1 MSTAPNPYLTDP
13 ARPRMYSQPWH
24 RYLWAPVPL
33 LSMSVLACLPFIV
46 AAYRGVISWWI
57 AGLYT
62 AASATVLCFAIVQP
76 EVNGWFPTGVWA
88 LMITAVVHVFLL
100 DRGQPHGK

>member
-1 MSTAPNPYLTDP
+1 MFG
-13 ARPRMYSQPWH
+13 RPWH
-24 RYLWAPVPL
+24 RYAWAPVPL

-46 AAYRGVISWWI
+46 AAYRGVIAWWI

-62 AASATVLCFAIVQP
+62 ACSATVLVFAIVQP
-76 EVNGWFPTGVWA
+76 KVNGWFPTAVWT

-100 DRGQPHGK
+100 DRAKPQAK